1 MDMGRREFLK
11 GTAGV
16 TAGVGAATGLAAG
29 VDSASV
35 ERRDAV
41 GSSAASWAFAPEE
54 YGAKGD
60 GTADD
65 TAAVQR
71 AINAAFDYAVA
82 NNNYAEVVFRPATY
96 LIGGPLVEGGTT
108 YGRSQLTIP
117 VQPMSSR
124 KLTIVFR
131 GVRDASA
138 LPIWNQ
144 TVNSRNGAVLLS
156 KDSGAGYDVTY
167 GAASVFGGPTPEQG
181 YGKGSNQWNNIM
193 LVWDGVSVVIPSPA
207 NMGGINLRCM
217 AEAVVPSA
225 LVTTNAH
232 PPGLRGGS
240 PAATFQVPTNNA
252 AVGLQLPDTNN
263 NDNSW
268 VGNYS
273 AEGLYYGMFVGE
285 HTVVENCRMI
295 YCVYPWLALSTSHW
309 CVVKAA
315 SVEWCINGPDIT
327 DSHIDIMQ
335 IDFEDG
341 SAPWS
346 PSTYLTT
353 TTSSNGS
360 IRYMSNNF
368 STLIDQ
374 DKMPV
379 PSQMPLV
386 RFFDCRLGGGHRS
399 DTPAIPASGTALLNP
414 YYRDAM
420 VTVSGDTVSG
430 VSIDGASTGLTSGA
444 FMVPS
449 GKTITLT
456 YTTTRASSWV
466 GVAAPTWSWYLTSS
480 TS

>member
-1 MDMGRREFLK
+1 
-11 GTAGV
+11 
-16 TAGVGAATGLAAG
+16 
-29 VDSASV
+29 
-35 ERRDAV
+35 
-41 GSSAASWAFAPEE
+41 
-54 YGAKGD
+54 
-60 GTADD
+60 
-65 TAAVQR
+65 
-71 AINAAFDYAVA
+71 
-82 NNNYAEVVFRPATY
+82 
-96 LIGGPLVEGGTT
+96 
-108 YGRSQLTIP
+108 
-117 VQPMSSR
+117 
-124 KLTIVFR
+124 
-131 GVRDASA
+131 
-138 LPIWNQ
+138 
-144 TVNSRNGAVLLS
+144 
-156 KDSGAGYDVTY
+156 
-167 GAASVFGGPTPEQG
+167 
-181 YGKGSNQWNNIM
+181 M
-193 LVWDGVSVVIPSPA
+193 LVWDGISVVIPSPA

-232 PPGLRGGS
+232 PPGLDGGS
-240 PAATFQVPTNNA
+240 PAGTVQVPTNNS
-252 AVGLQLPDTNN
+252 AVGLQMPDTNN

-309 CVVKAA
+309 CMVKAA

-327 DSHIDIMQ
+327 DSRIDIMQ

-341 SAPWS
+341 RAPWN

-353 TTSSNGS
+353 TTSSHGS
-360 IRYMSNNF
+360 VRYMSNYLEG
-368 STLIDQ
+368 LIDQ
-374 DKMPV
+374 TKMPV

-386 RFFDCRLGGGHRS
+386 RFFDCRLAGGHRS
-399 DTPAIPASGTALLNP
+399 DTPTIPTSGTALLNP

-456 YTTTRASSWV
+456 YTRTRVSPWV

-480 TS
+480 TF

>member
-1 MDMGRREFLK
+1 MNMGRRDFMK
-11 GTAGV
+11 GSAGV
-16 TAGVGAATGLAAG
+16 AAGVGAATGLGAG
-29 VDSASV
+29 VATSLAMES
-35 ERRDAV
+35 RDGDQGAD
-41 GSSAASWAFAPEE
+41 SSAASWTFTPEQ
-54 YGAKGD
+54 YGAQGD
-60 GTADD
+60 GTTDD
-65 TAAVQR
+65 TDAVQA
-71 AINAAFDYAVA
+71 AINAAFHHAVA
-82 NNNYAEVVFRPATY
+82 KGNYAEVVFRPVTY
-96 LIGGPLVEGGTT
+96 LIAGPLVEGGVTH
-108 YGRSQLTIP
+108 GRSQLTIP
-117 VQPMSSR
+117 VQPMPSA
-124 KLTIVFR
+124 KLTIVLR

-138 LPIWNQ
+138 LPIWTQ

-156 KDSGAGYDVTY
+156 HHPGAGYNSTN
-167 GAASVFGGPTPEQG
+167 GSASVFGGPTPEHG
-181 YGKGSNQWNNIM
+181 YGKVPNQWNNIL
-193 LVWDGVSVVIPSPA
+193 LVWDGISVVIPSPA

-225 LVTTNAH
+225 LVTTDAH
-232 PPGLRGGS
+232 PPGLGGGS
-240 PAATFQVPTNNA
+240 PAGTFQVPTNDA
-252 AVGLQLPDTNN
+252 AVGLQMPDTNN

-273 AEGLYYGMFVGE
+273 TEGLYYGMFVGE

-327 DSHIDIMQ
+327 DSRIDIMQ

-341 SAPWS
+341 RAPWS

-353 TTSSNGS
+353 TTNSNGS
-360 IRYMSNNF
+360 IRYMSNDV
-368 STLIDQ
+368 STLIDRT
-374 DKMPV
+374 KMPA

-386 RFFDCRLGGGHRS
+386 RFFDCRLAGGHRS
-399 DTPAIPASGTALLNP
+399 DTPTIPASGTPLLNP

-420 VTVSGDTVSG
+420 VTISGGTLSG
-430 VSIDGASTGLTSGA
+430 ISIDGGSTGLTSGA

-456 YTTTRASSWV
+456 YTT
-466 GVAAPTWSWYLTSS
+466 APTWSWYLTSS